1 MKVNLVP
8 LFMNLRFSI
17 SGEEV
22 LVAGLY
28 GDSPNC
34 TAREWAY
41 RVFLYP
47 DEQQEHLLRALLSD
61 RHDLAKI
68 CGFESYAHRY

>member
-1 MKVNLVP
+1 M
-8 LFMNLRFSI
+8 
-17 SGEEV
+17 
-22 LVAGLY
+22 AGLY

-47 DEQQEHLLRALLSD
+47 DEQQEHLLREILSD
-61 RHDLAKI
+61 RHDLAKT
-68 CGFESYAHRY
+68 CGFQSYAHRY